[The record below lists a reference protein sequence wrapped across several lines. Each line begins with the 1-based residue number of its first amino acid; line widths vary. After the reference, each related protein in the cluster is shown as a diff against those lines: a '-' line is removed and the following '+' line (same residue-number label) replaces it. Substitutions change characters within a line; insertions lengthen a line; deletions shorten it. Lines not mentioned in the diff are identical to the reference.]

1 LAEALGLLDRAQA
14 AAERTG
20 LDAERARVH
29 HQRGRI
35 LFPLGRIEECAAE
48 HERSLA
54 LARRSGSLEAEAR
67 ALHGVA
73 LAAFAR
79 GRARTASGLF
89 RRCLDLVREHGLGP
103 VGVDAGSM
111 FGFTRFYLNEPR
123 GALETGLEEARAAAR
138 VGHQRTEMLAETLCV
153 FACLETGAPELADER
168 LGRQLRLA
176 RRLGARRFEAQ
187 GLELGGRVL
196 LARGL
201 RAAAAARL
209 REALAMCRE
218 VGTQFTG
225 PTTASAL
232 ALAAEDPAER
242 RAWLAEAEAML
253 ARGARSPTTTSG
265 CAGTR
270 RR

>member
-1 LAEALGLLDRAQA
+1 M
-14 AAERTG
+14 
-20 LDAERARVH
+20 
-29 HQRGRI
+29 
-35 LFPLGRIEECAAE
+35 
-48 HERSLA
+48 
-54 LARRSGSLEAEAR
+54 
-67 ALHGVA
+67 
-73 LAAFAR
+73 AAFAR

-89 RRCLDLVREHGLGP
+89 RRSLDLVREHGLGR
-103 VGVDAGSM
+103 VGVEAGSM

-138 VGHQRTEMLAETLCV
+138 AGRQRAEMLAETLCV
-153 FACLETGAPELADER
+153 FACLETGEPELADER

-218 VGTQFTG
+218 VGTQFT
-225 PTTASAL
+225 
-232 ALAAEDPAER
+232 
-242 RAWLAEAEAML
+242 
-253 ARGARSPTTTSG
+253 
-265 CAGTR
+265 
-270 RR
+270 